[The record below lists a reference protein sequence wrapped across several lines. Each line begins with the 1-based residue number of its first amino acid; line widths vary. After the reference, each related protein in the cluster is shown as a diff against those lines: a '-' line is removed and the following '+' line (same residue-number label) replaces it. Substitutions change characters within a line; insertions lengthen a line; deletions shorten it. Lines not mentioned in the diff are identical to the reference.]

1 MANTSNRGGKKQIND
16 KQPRG
21 AMKKQGVRTG
31 STAARKERGQPGP
44 RR

>member
-1 MANTSNRGGKKQIND
+1 MANTSNRGGKKQINE
-16 KQPRG
+16 KQPAG